1 MSVPARDSR
10 YNGRCGAR
18 FLSACHNERMTL
30 FKARHLSCADLRDL
44 SFSLSESELVCL
56 SGPSGAGKTLLLRSL
71 ADLDVNQGAVYLQGV
86 QREQMLPTEWR
97 RQVGYL
103 PAESRWWSETVGE
116 HFARVQADIL
126 GQLGFEAGVLG
137 WQAERL
143 SSGERQRLA
152 LARLLCNQPRILLL
166 DEPTANL
173 DPVNIQ
179 RVERLVT
186 EYLHRHQAA
195 CLWVTHAA
203 DQIKRIAGR
212 ALYLDTHGIAEES
225 PA

>member
-1 MSVPARDSR
+1 MK
-10 YNGRCGAR
+10 
-18 FLSACHNERMTL
+18 L
-30 FKARHLSCADLRDL
+30 FEARHLSRAAFSDV
-44 SFSLSESELVCL
+44 SFSLSASELVCL
-56 SGPSGAGKTLLLRSL
+56 SGPSGAGKTLMLRSL
-71 ADLDVNQGAVYLQGV
+71 ADLDVNQGSVYLHGV
-86 QREQMLPTEWR
+86 QREQMPPTAWR

-116 HFARVQADIL
+116 HFPRLQADIL
-126 GQLGFEAGVLG
+126 SQLGFDDEVLG

-152 LARLLCNQPRILLL
+152 LARLLSNQPRILLL

-173 DPVNIQ
+173 DPVNTQ

-186 EYLHRHQAA
+186 EYLRTHQAA

-203 DQIKRIAGR
+203 DQIERIASR
-212 ALYLDTHGIAEES
+212 TLYLDTNGLVG
-225 PA
+225 PVNRP

>member
-1 MSVPARDSR
+1 MK
-10 YNGRCGAR
+10 
-18 FLSACHNERMTL
+18 L
-30 FKARHLSCADLRDL
+30 FEVRHLSSSNLSDL
-44 SFSLSESELVCL
+44 SFSLSASELVCL
-56 SGPSGAGKTLLLRSL
+56 SGPSGTGKTLMLRSL
-71 ADLDVNQGAVYLQGV
+71 ADLDVSQGSVYLQGV
-86 QREQMLPTEWR
+86 QREQMPPTEWR

-103 PAESRWWSETVGE
+103 AAESRWWSETVGE
-116 HFARVQADIL
+116 HFPRVQADIFN
-126 GQLGFEAGVLG
+126 QLGFEDEVLG

-152 LARLLCNQPRILLL
+152 LARLLSNQPRILLL

-173 DPVNIQ
+173 DPVSTQ

-186 EYLHRHQAA
+186 DYLRRNRAA

-203 DQIKRIAGR
+203 DQIQRIASR
-212 ALYLDTHGIAEES
+212 VLYLDSHGLAEEK

>member
-1 MSVPARDSR
+1 MSVPNRVVVIT
-10 YNGRCGAR
+10 GASAPA
-18 FLSACHNERMTL
+18 FLSACHNERMKL
-30 FKARHLSCADLRDL
+30 FEVRHLSSSNLSDL

-56 SGPSGAGKTLLLRSL
+56 SGPSGAGKTLMLRSL
-71 ADLDVNQGAVYLQGV
+71 ADLDVNQGSVYLQGV
-86 QREQMLPTEWR
+86 QREQMPPTEWR

-116 HFARVQADIL
+116 HFPRVQADIL
-126 GQLGFEAGVLG
+126 SQLGFEDEVLG

-152 LARLLCNQPRILLL
+152 LARLLSNQPRILLL

-173 DPVNIQ
+173 DPVNTQ

-186 EYLHRHQAA
+186 DYLRRHRAA

-203 DQIKRIAGR
+203 DQIERIAGR
-212 ALYLDTHGIAEES
+212 VLYLDSHGLAGL
-225 PA
+225 

>member
-1 MSVPARDSR
+1 MSTAAL
-10 YNGRCGAR
+10 G
-18 FLSACHNERMTL
+18 
-30 FKARHLSCADLRDL
+30 DL
-44 SFSLSESELVCL
+44 SFFLSESELVCL
-56 SGPSGAGKTLLLRSL
+56 SGPSGAGKTLMLRSL
-71 ADLDVNQGAVYLQGV
+71 ADLDVSQGSVYLQGV
-86 QREQMLPTEWR
+86 QREQMPPTEWR

-116 HFARVQADIL
+116 HFPRVQADIFS
-126 GQLGFEAGVLG
+126 QLGFKDEVLG

-152 LARLLCNQPRILLL
+152 LARLLSNQPRILLL

-173 DPVNIQ
+173 DPVNTQ

-186 EYLHRHQAA
+186 DFLRRNRAA

-203 DQIKRIAGR
+203 DQIQRIASR
-212 ALYLDTHGIAEES
+212 ALYLDSHGLAEEA

>member
-1 MSVPARDSR
+1 MK
-10 YNGRCGAR
+10 
-18 FLSACHNERMTL
+18 L
-30 FKARHLSCADLRDL
+30 FEVRHLSSSNLSDL
-44 SFSLSESELVCL
+44 SFSLSASELVCL
-56 SGPSGAGKTLLLRSL
+56 SGPSGTGKTLMLRSL
-71 ADLDVNQGAVYLQGV
+71 ADLDVSQGSVYLQGE
-86 QREQMLPTEWR
+86 QREQTPPTEWR

-103 PAESRWWSETVGE
+103 AAESRWWSETVGE
-116 HFARVQADIL
+116 HFPRVQADIFS
-126 GQLGFEAGVLG
+126 QLGFEDEVLG

-152 LARLLCNQPRILLL
+152 LARLLSNQPRILLL

-173 DPVNIQ
+173 DPVNTQ

-186 EYLHRHQAA
+186 DYLRRNRAA

-203 DQIKRIAGR
+203 DQIERIAGR
-212 ALYLDTHGIAEES
+212 VLYLYSHGLAEEK

>member
-1 MSVPARDSR
+1 MK
-10 YNGRCGAR
+10 
-18 FLSACHNERMTL
+18 L
-30 FKARHLSCADLRDL
+30 FEARHLSRADLSEL

-56 SGPSGAGKTLLLRSL
+56 SGPSGAGKTLMLRSL
-71 ADLDVNQGAVYLQGV
+71 ADLDVNQGLVYLQGV
-86 QREQMLPTEWR
+86 QREQMPPTEWR

-103 PAESRWWSETVGE
+103 PAESRWWSETVAE
-116 HFARVQADIL
+116 HFPRVQTDIL
-126 GQLGFEAGVLG
+126 SQLGFQGEVLG

-152 LARLLCNQPRILLL
+152 LARLLSNQPRILLL

-173 DPVNIQ
+173 DPVNTQ
-179 RVERLVT
+179 RVERLVMD
-186 EYLHRHQAA
+186 YLREQRAA
-195 CLWVTHAA
+195 CLWVTHAV

-212 ALYLDTHGIAEES
+212 ILYLDSNGLSEKM

>member
-1 MSVPARDSR
+1 MK
-10 YNGRCGAR
+10 
-18 FLSACHNERMTL
+18 L
-30 FKARHLSCADLRDL
+30 FEARHLSRTDLSEL

-56 SGPSGAGKTLLLRSL
+56 SGPSGAGKTLMLRSL
-71 ADLDVNQGAVYLQGV
+71 ADLDVNQGSVYLQGV
-86 QREQMLPTEWR
+86 QREQMPPTEWR

-103 PAESRWWSETVGE
+103 PAESRWWSESVGE
-116 HFARVQADIL
+116 HFRHPEADIL
-126 GQLGFEAGVLG
+126 SELGFEGEVLG

-152 LARLLCNQPRILLL
+152 LARLLSNRPRILLL

-173 DPVNIQ
+173 DPVNTQ

-186 EYLHRHQAA
+186 DYLRRHQAA

-203 DQIKRIAGR
+203 DQIERIASR
-212 ALYLDTHGIAEES
+212 ALYLDTHGLAGS
-225 PA
+225 DNRN

>member
-1 MSVPARDSR
+1 MK
-10 YNGRCGAR
+10 
-18 FLSACHNERMTL
+18 L
-30 FKARHLSCADLRDL
+30 FEARHLSRAALRDL
-44 SFSLSESELVCL
+44 SFSLAASELVCL
-56 SGPSGAGKTLLLRSL
+56 SGPSGAGKTLMLRSL
-71 ADLDVNQGAVYLQGV
+71 ADLDVNAGSVYLQGV
-86 QREQMLPTEWR
+86 QRERMSPTEWR

-103 PAESRWWSETVGE
+103 PAESRWWSDTVGE
-116 HFARVQADIL
+116 HFRRVQADIL
-126 GQLGFEAGVLG
+126 SQLGFEDEVLG

-152 LARLLCNQPRILLL
+152 LARLLSNQPRILLL

-173 DPVNIQ
+173 DPVNTE

-186 EYLHRHQAA
+186 DYLRTHRAA

-203 DQIKRIAGR
+203 DQIERVASR
-212 ALYLDTHGIAEES
+212 ALYLDSHGLAGSGRGPEET

>member
-1 MSVPARDSR
+1 MK
-10 YNGRCGAR
+10 
-18 FLSACHNERMTL
+18 L
-30 FKARHLSCADLRDL
+30 FEVRHLSSSNLSDL
-44 SFSLSESELVCL
+44 SFSLSASELVCL
-56 SGPSGAGKTLLLRSL
+56 SGPSGTGKTLMLRSL
-71 ADLDVNQGAVYLQGV
+71 ADLDVSQGSVYLQGV
-86 QREQMLPTEWR
+86 QREQMPPTEWR

-103 PAESRWWSETVGE
+103 AAESRWWSETVGE
-116 HFARVQADIL
+116 HFPRVQADIFS
-126 GQLGFEAGVLG
+126 QLGFEDEVLG

-152 LARLLCNQPRILLL
+152 LARLLSNQPRILLL

-173 DPVNIQ
+173 DPVNTQ

-186 EYLHRHQAA
+186 DYLRRNRAA

-203 DQIKRIAGR
+203 DQIERVAGR
-212 ALYLDTHGIAEES
+212 VLYLDSHGLAEEK

>member
-1 MSVPARDSR
+1 MK
-10 YNGRCGAR
+10 
-18 FLSACHNERMTL
+18 L
-30 FKARHLSCADLRDL
+30 FEVRHLSSSNLSDL
-44 SFSLSESELVCL
+44 SFSLSASELVCL
-56 SGPSGAGKTLLLRSL
+56 SGPSGTGKTLMLRSL
-71 ADLDVNQGAVYLQGV
+71 ADLDVSQGSVYLHGV
-86 QREQMLPTEWR
+86 QREQMPPTEWR

-103 PAESRWWSETVGE
+103 AAESRWWSETVGE
-116 HFARVQADIL
+116 HFPRVQADIFS
-126 GQLGFEAGVLG
+126 QLGFEDEVLG

-152 LARLLCNQPRILLL
+152 LARLLSNQPRILLL

-173 DPVNIQ
+173 DAVNTQ

-186 EYLHRHQAA
+186 DYLRRNRAA

-203 DQIKRIAGR
+203 DQIERIAGR
-212 ALYLDTHGIAEES
+212 VLYLDSHGLAEEK

>member
-1 MSVPARDSR
+1 MK
-10 YNGRCGAR
+10 
-18 FLSACHNERMTL
+18 L
-30 FKARHLSCADLRDL
+30 FEVRHLSSSNLSDL
-44 SFSLSESELVCL
+44 SFSLSASELVCL
-56 SGPSGAGKTLLLRSL
+56 SGPSGTGKTLMLRSL
-71 ADLDVNQGAVYLQGV
+71 ADLDVSQGSVYLQGV
-86 QREQMLPTEWR
+86 QREQMPPTEWR

-103 PAESRWWSETVGE
+103 AAESRWWSETVGE
-116 HFARVQADIL
+116 HFPRVQADIFS
-126 GQLGFEAGVLG
+126 QLGFEDEVLG

-152 LARLLCNQPRILLL
+152 LARLLSNQPRILLL

-173 DPVNIQ
+173 DPVNTQ

-186 EYLHRHQAA
+186 DYLRRNRAA

-203 DQIKRIAGR
+203 DQIERIAGR
-212 ALYLDTHGIAEES
+212 VLYLYSHGLAEEK

>member
-1 MSVPARDSR
+1 MK
-10 YNGRCGAR
+10 
-18 FLSACHNERMTL
+18 L
-30 FKARHLSCADLRDL
+30 FEVRHLSSSNLSDL
-44 SFSLSESELVCL
+44 SFSLSASELVCL
-56 SGPSGAGKTLLLRSL
+56 SGPSGTGKTLMLRSL
-71 ADLDVNQGAVYLQGV
+71 ADLDVSQGSVYLQGV
-86 QREQMLPTEWR
+86 QREQMPPTEWR

-103 PAESRWWSETVGE
+103 AAESRWWSETVGE
-116 HFARVQADIL
+116 HFPRVQADIFS
-126 GQLGFEAGVLG
+126 QLGFEDEVLG

-152 LARLLCNQPRILLL
+152 LARLLSNQPRILLL

-173 DPVNIQ
+173 DAVNTQ

-186 EYLHRHQAA
+186 DYLRRNRAA

-203 DQIKRIAGR
+203 DQIERIAGR
-212 ALYLDTHGIAEES
+212 VLYLDSHGLAEEK

>member
-1 MSVPARDSR
+1 MK
-10 YNGRCGAR
+10 
-18 FLSACHNERMTL
+18 L
-30 FKARHLSCADLRDL
+30 FEVRHLSSSNLSDL
-44 SFSLSESELVCL
+44 SFSLSASELVCL
-56 SGPSGAGKTLLLRSL
+56 SGPSGTGKTLMLRSL
-71 ADLDVNQGAVYLQGV
+71 ADLDVSQGSVYLHGV
-86 QREQMLPTEWR
+86 QREQMPPTEWR

-103 PAESRWWSETVGE
+103 AAESRWWSETVGE
-116 HFARVQADIL
+116 HFPRVQADIFS
-126 GQLGFEAGVLG
+126 QLGFEDEVLG

-152 LARLLCNQPRILLL
+152 LARLLSNQPRILLL

-173 DPVNIQ
+173 DAVNTQ

-186 EYLHRHQAA
+186 DYLRRNRAA

-203 DQIKRIAGR
+203 DQIQRIASR
-212 ALYLDTHGIAEES
+212 VLYLDSHGLAEEK

>member
-1 MSVPARDSR
+1 MK
-10 YNGRCGAR
+10 
-18 FLSACHNERMTL
+18 L
-30 FKARHLSCADLRDL
+30 FEARHLSRATLGDL

-56 SGPSGAGKTLLLRSL
+56 SGPSGAGKTLMLRSL
-71 ADLDVNQGAVYLQGV
+71 ADLDVNEGEVYLQGV
-86 QREQMLPTEWR
+86 LRELMPSTEWR

-103 PAESRWWSETVGE
+103 AAESRWWSETVGE
-116 HFARVQADIL
+116 HFTRVEADIL
-126 GQLGFEAGVLG
+126 SQLGFEDEVLG

-152 LARLLCNQPRILLL
+152 LARLLSNQPRILLL

-173 DPVNIQ
+173 DPVNTQ

-186 EYLHRHQAA
+186 DYLRRQRAA

-203 DQIKRIAGR
+203 DQIERVASR
-212 ALYLDTHGIAEES
+212 ALYLDTHGLAG
-225 PA
+225 PVNRP

>member
-1 MSVPARDSR
+1 MK
-10 YNGRCGAR
+10 
-18 FLSACHNERMTL
+18 L
-30 FKARHLSCADLRDL
+30 FEARHLSCAELSDL
-44 SFSLSESELVCL
+44 SFSLSASELVCL
-56 SGPSGAGKTLLLRSL
+56 SGPSGAGKTLMLRSL
-71 ADLDVNQGAVYLQGV
+71 ADLDVNDGSVYLQGV
-86 QREQMLPTEWR
+86 QRERISPTEWR

-103 PAESRWWSETVGE
+103 PAESRWWSDTVGE
-116 HFARVQADIL
+116 HFRRVQADIL
-126 GQLGFEAGVLG
+126 SQLGFEDEVLG

-152 LARLLCNQPRILLL
+152 LARLLSNQPRILLL

-173 DPVNIQ
+173 DPVNTE

-186 EYLHRHQAA
+186 DYLRTHRAA

-203 DQIKRIAGR
+203 DQIERVASR
-212 ALYLDTHGIAEES
+212 ALYLDSHGLAGSGRGPEET

>member
-1 MSVPARDSR
+1 MK
-10 YNGRCGAR
+10 
-18 FLSACHNERMTL
+18 L
-30 FKARHLSCADLRDL
+30 FEARHLSRTALGDL

-56 SGPSGAGKTLLLRSL
+56 SGPSGAGKTLMLRSL
-71 ADLDVNQGAVYLQGV
+71 ADLDVSQGSLYLQGV
-86 QREQMLPTEWR
+86 QREQMPPTEWR

-116 HFARVQADIL
+116 HFPRVPADIFS
-126 GQLGFEAGVLG
+126 QLGFEDEVLG

-152 LARLLCNQPRILLL
+152 LARLLSNQPRILLL

-173 DPVNIQ
+173 DPVNTQ

-186 EYLHRHQAA
+186 DYLRKNRAA

-203 DQIKRIAGR
+203 DQVQRIASR
-212 ALYLDTHGIAEES
+212 VLYLDTHGLAEEM

>member
-1 MSVPARDSR
+1 M
-10 YNGRCGAR
+10 
-18 FLSACHNERMTL
+18 
-30 FKARHLSCADLRDL
+30 
-44 SFSLSESELVCL
+44 
-56 SGPSGAGKTLLLRSL
+56 LRSL
-71 ADLDVNQGAVYLQGV
+71 ADLDVSQGSVYLQGV
-86 QREQMLPTEWR
+86 QREQMPPTEWR

-103 PAESRWWSETVGE
+103 AAESRWWSETVGE
-116 HFARVQADIL
+116 HFPRVQADIFS
-126 GQLGFEAGVLG
+126 QLGFEDEVLG

-152 LARLLCNQPRILLL
+152 LARLLSNQPRILLL

-173 DPVNIQ
+173 DPVNTQ

-186 EYLHRHQAA
+186 DYLRRNRAA

-203 DQIKRIAGR
+203 DQIERIAGR
-212 ALYLDTHGIAEES
+212 VLYLYSHGLAEEK

>member
-1 MSVPARDSR
+1 MK
-10 YNGRCGAR
+10 
-18 FLSACHNERMTL
+18 L
-30 FKARHLSCADLRDL
+30 FEARHLSCAELSDL
-44 SFSLSESELVCL
+44 SFSLSASELVCL
-56 SGPSGAGKTLLLRSL
+56 SGPSGAGKTLMLRSL
-71 ADLDVNQGAVYLQGV
+71 ADLDVNDGSVYLQGV
-86 QREQMLPTEWR
+86 QRERIPPTEWR

-116 HFARVQADIL
+116 HFPRLQADIL
-126 GQLGFEAGVLG
+126 SQLGFEDEVMG

-152 LARLLCNQPRILLL
+152 LARLLSNQPRVLLL

-179 RVERLVT
+179 RLERLVT
-186 EYLHRHQAA
+186 DYLRSYQAA
-195 CLWVTHAA
+195 CLWVTHAR
-203 DQIKRIAGR
+203 DQIERIASR
-212 ALYLDTHGIAEES
+212 VLTLDTHGLAGPVTGPEET